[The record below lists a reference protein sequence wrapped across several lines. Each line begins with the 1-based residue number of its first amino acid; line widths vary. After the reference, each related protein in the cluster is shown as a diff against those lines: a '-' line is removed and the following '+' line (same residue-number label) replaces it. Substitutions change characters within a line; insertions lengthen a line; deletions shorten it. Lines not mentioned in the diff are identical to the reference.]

1 MEVESTQV
9 LIFFLITAAIA
20 FATYLKCRGTRSK
33 DGSSKEYF
41 LAGGGLSWVFV
52 AGSITVTDIGA
63 QVWIQIKGVGFTVIY
78 TAIVTFIILKVLDAV
93 MGLRVTEEEES
104 VGLDLAQHNER
115 GYNL

>member
-1 MEVESTQV
+1 
-9 LIFFLITAAIA
+9 
-20 FATYLKCRGTRSK
+20 
-33 DGSSKEYF
+33 
-41 LAGGGLSWVFV
+41 
-52 AGSITVTDIGA
+52 
-63 QVWIQIKGVGFTVIY
+63 IY